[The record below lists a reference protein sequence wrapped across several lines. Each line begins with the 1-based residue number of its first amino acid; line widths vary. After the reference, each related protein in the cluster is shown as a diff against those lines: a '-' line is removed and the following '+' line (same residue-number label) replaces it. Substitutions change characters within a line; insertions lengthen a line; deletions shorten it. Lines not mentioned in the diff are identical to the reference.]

1 MGTLNHKSVELE
13 RLRKLVKEGNEYS
26 ALKDLAVVAETNKLQ
41 AELEQL
47 NKIKENLQYLDN
59 HLKANSID
67 PMFANSK
74 RNALVFDL
82 LEIID
87 AMEEKKGLKITA
99 KDKKDVN
106 LILDPSLGLDEAKK
120 KALIKTFEKILGVS
134 KDNIGIEEALSR

>member
-1 MGTLNHKSVELE
+1 MGTLNHKTVELE
-13 RLRKLVKEGNEYS
+13 RLRKLVNEGKMYT
-26 ALKDLAVVAETNKLQ
+26 ALKDLAVVAGANKLQ
-41 AELEQL
+41 PELEQL

-67 PMFANSK
+67 PMFANAK

-82 LEIID
+82 LEMID
-87 AMEEKKGLKITA
+87 SLELKKGLKITA

-106 LILDPSLGLDEAKK
+106 LILDPSLGLNEAKK
-120 KALIKTFEKILGVS
+120 KALVRTLEKILGVS